1 MGATHIVWNKAS
13 GLRRKSGQSYWWN
26 GGWSKLHG
34 GMGRGFV
41 RVLIES
47 KPGHG
52 INSTLIFYTIRKHNK
67 KRN

>member
-1 MGATHIVWNKAS
+1 MGATHIVWNEAS
-13 GLRRKSGQSYWWN
+13 GLRRKSGQS
-26 GGWSKLHG
+26 GI
-34 GMGRGFV
+34 GRSFV